1 MRAHLSSG
9 NSCNYSPPSAAAFFV
24 SPRAVGVCGCVVCG
38 LPFVAAIPYHTWYN
52 TRNAAVLAVI
62 VFDRTGRSFRT
73 GVCVR
78 NTPQQRFGFYQDRT
92 GRSLRTGV
100 RKQRGFQMI

>member
-1 MRAHLSSG
+1 M
-9 NSCNYSPPSAAAFFV
+9 
-24 SPRAVGVCGCVVCG
+24 CVVV
-38 LPFVAAIPYHTWYN
+38 LFVVDPLLQQNHTWYHTWYN

-78 NTPQQRFGFYQDRT
+78 NTPQQRLGFYQDRT